1 MTDSKA
7 ETKKTGGR
15 LPLLKTSEL
24 NLAQKALRET
34 MSGMLAWAAKSGFAA
49 ETEDGELLGPFNA
62 FLYSPEIAT
71 GQFAYQLAEAKST
84 SLSKQIREVVI
95 LTVGAVWGAAY
106 EEYAHRV
113 VGKKVGISPA
123 DLDLLAAG
131 KPPAELG
138 AEAIVAQR
146 FTYTLTKDRRVPDD
160 LYAEAMSAFGA
171 KGVVD
176 MIHLASLYMMVSSIL
191 NVFEVPV
198 PE

>member
-1 MTDSKA
+1 MTDPKA
-7 ETKKTGGR
+7 KVNPPGGR

-24 NLAQKALRET
+24 NEAQKALRET
-34 MSGMLAWAAKSGFAA
+34 MSGMLAWAAKSGFKA

-62 FLYSPEIAT
+62 SLYSPEIAT

-84 SLSKQIREVVI
+84 SLSRPIREVVI

-113 VGKKVGISPA
+113 VGQKVGISAA

-131 KPPAELG
+131 KPPTELG
-138 AEAIVAQR
+138 AEAVVAQR
-146 FTYTLTKDRRVPDD
+146 FTYALTKEHRVSDA
-160 LYAEAMSAFGA
+160 LYAEALSAFGA

-176 MIHLASLYMMVSSIL
+176 MIHLASLYMMVSSML